1 MQNKNDPI
9 EKKKKKSNAT
19 KRDRIER
26 RQRRVRQEEAVD
38 VRVLCRVLW
47 RDDLLDVEP
56 GPLILRDATKQAMPA
71 HADEE
76 LHSRQR
82 NRSKPRH
89 RHAEPC

>member
-1 MQNKNDPI
+1 MGPLRGL
-9 EKKKKKSNAT
+9 S
-19 KRDRIER
+19 
-26 RQRRVRQEEAVD
+26 RRVRQEEAVD